1 MHWAEESVALQVC
14 PCLPGV
20 LARCIA
26 MSAWSQTSWTLQE
39 RVLNSSIFIKTHGWL
54 WARMHLAPR
63 HPSPAPSCRHSTV
76 TGQGKSTARPGAC
89 CTENGHSDRLPSHI
103 RNVLISFPPLQNINR
118 FWNLRSCHETKPSVS
133 WPAVIAACD
142 QPLPIEVRS
151 YTREDPGSAHI
162 CVEKWDLSLSL

>member
-1 MHWAEESVALQVC
+1 MWPLRSAPVPLGCWHDALPCQPDPRLAELCRRECSIHLFLSKHMGGFEHGCIWHPGIPAL
-14 PCLPGV
+14 LPAAGT
-20 LARCIA
+20 AR
-26 MSAWSQTSWTLQE
+26 WQ
-39 RVLNSSIFIKTHGWL
+39 
-54 WARMHLAPR
+54 AR
-63 HPSPAPSCRHSTV
+63 
-76 TGQGKSTARPGAC
+76 GKATARPGAC